1 MLVAIISHG
10 ACFMQF
16 ELTKELLSKTKEII
30 ASGDEKLILELIN
43 DLHPADI
50 SEIIFELEIDE
61 ARVILHHL
69 TAKGASEV
77 ISHLDDDVRLDILNS
92 YTPLEIAEKF
102 IEYLES
108 DDAADILQDLDDKKK
123 EEVISYLEDLEQA
136 GQIVDLLSYDDG
148 SAGSLMGKELVKV
161 YDNITVTEAVRQ
173 LRKQAGELDNIYSI
187 YVVDKMERLLG
198 ILSLKKLLVAD
209 QRSLLSSI
217 IKTDILSVKVSAKD
231 VDVASMMQKYDL
243 VAVPVID
250 ELGRLVGRITID
262 DVVDVIRDEAEKDYQ
277 LASGLSENVESSD
290 SIWLITR
297 ARIPWLILGLIGGI
311 FGARVIGVFEYD
323 IQLYPEMAFFIPL
336 VAAMGGNVGVQS
348 SAIVV
353 QGLANNSIGM
363 DGILP
368 KLLKE
373 FSVAL
378 INALVCAAIVLV
390 YNLIFSDSLAL
401 SYTVS
406 LALMAVI
413 IFAALFGTFI
423 PLALQKYEIDP
434 ALATGPFITTVND
447 ILGLFIYFS
456 IGRLMYGFLS

>member
-1 MLVAIISHG
+1 
-10 ACFMQF
+10 
-16 ELTKELLSKTKEII
+16 
-30 ASGDEKLILELIN
+30 
-43 DLHPADI
+43 
-50 SEIIFELEIDE
+50 
-61 ARVILHHL
+61 
-69 TAKGASEV
+69 
-77 ISHLDDDVRLDILNS
+77 
-92 YTPLEIAEKF
+92 
-102 IEYLES
+102 
-108 DDAADILQDLDDKKK
+108 
-123 EEVISYLEDLEQA
+123 
-136 GQIVDLLSYDDG
+136 
-148 SAGSLMGKELVKV
+148 
-161 YDNITVTEAVRQ
+161 
-173 LRKQAGELDNIYSI
+173 
-187 YVVDKMERLLG
+187 
-198 ILSLKKLLVAD
+198 
-209 QRSLLSSI
+209 
-217 IKTDILSVKVSAKD
+217 
-231 VDVASMMQKYDL
+231 
-243 VAVPVID
+243 
-250 ELGRLVGRITID
+250 
-262 DVVDVIRDEAEKDYQ
+262 
-277 LASGLSENVESSD
+277 
-290 SIWLITR
+290 
-297 ARIPWLILGLIGGI
+297 
-311 FGARVIGVFEYD
+311 
-323 IQLYPEMAFFIPL
+323 MAFFIPL